1 MRGAGMIELT
11 VRAGLGNRMREI
23 DSGLA
28 LSRAANKRLKVYWLK
43 NKNLNCPYDRLFE
56 PIAGVRIVDI
66 ETSRKRALLSPSS
79 LWYRIRKRARLRP
92 VDLFLGNEE
101 IRRYRDT
108 GIDLASVVS
117 KAKRCGI
124 ETFMRFYES
133 VGYVDLKPKKEILR
147 EVERTMGSLE
157 PGKLIGVHI
166 RRGDNDAAIQVSP
179 VEAFIER
186 MQLEVDQDPEVSF
199 YLATDDPVTET
210 RVKECFPGRV
220 LTRPK
225 VFARNRAEGVR
236 DALVDLLVLSRCR
249 LILGSY
255 WSSFSDTASELAGAK
270 RETVRAKAVT

>member
-1 MRGAGMIELT
+1 MIELT
-11 VRAGLGNRMREI
+11 VRAGLCNRMREI
-23 DSGLA
+23 DCALA
-28 LSRAANKRLKVYWLK
+28 LSRATNKRLKVYWLK
-43 NKNLNCPYDRLFE
+43 NKNLNCPYEQLFE
-56 PIAGVRIVDI
+56 PIENVRIVDI
-66 ETSRKRALLSPSS
+66 EASRKRAFFRPRSI
-79 LWYRIRKRARLRP
+79 WYRIRKRARLRP

-101 IRRYRDT
+101 IRRYRDA

-124 ETFMRFYES
+124 ETFMRFYGS
-133 VGYVDLKPKKEILR
+133 VGYDGLKPKKDILQ
-147 EVERTMGSLE
+147 EVERTIGSVD

-186 MQLEVDQDPEVSF
+186 MQWEVEQDLEASF
-199 YLATDDPVTET
+199 FLATDDPATEQ

-225 VFARNRAEGVR
+225 VFARDRAEGVR

-255 WSSFSDTASELAGAK
+255 WSSFSDTASELAGAR
-270 RETVRAKAVT
+270 RETVRTKAAT